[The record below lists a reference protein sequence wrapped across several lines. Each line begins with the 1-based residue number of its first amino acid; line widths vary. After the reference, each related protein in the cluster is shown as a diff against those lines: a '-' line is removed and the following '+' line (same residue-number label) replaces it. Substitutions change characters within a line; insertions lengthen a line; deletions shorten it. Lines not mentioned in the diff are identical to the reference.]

1 MDILKLTAF
10 YKMGMIYKVELMLKL
25 TLKIELK
32 VKILNFQ
39 NILWKSI
46 DKKFLIC

>member
-10 YKMGMIYKVELMLKL
+10 YMIGIIYKVELMLKL

-39 NILWKSI
+39 NIL
-46 DKKFLIC
+46 